1 MEKRTQDEKTRKTC
15 AVQSSPETM
24 FDPQPFWKMC
34 GGLESNHLFI
44 IWLVGKSQPK
54 TLTIV
59 DRKCLVFGKSSL
71 SANMIYCN
79 GYCCNLGVA
88 PWLSKPPLRNPPA
101 DRASRDERSLQ
112 RACSPSSSRPEIPV
126 CWCQF
131 TPWKYMK
138 MVYDNPMKIIKNH
151 HKTMVV

>member
-1 MEKRTQDEKTRKTC
+1 MEKRIHDGKTRETC

-54 TLTIV
+54 TPTIV

-71 SANMIYCN
+71 S
-79 GYCCNLGVA
+79 
-88 PWLSKPPLRNPPA
+88 PK
-101 DRASRDERSLQ
+101 
-112 RACSPSSSRPEIPV
+112 
-126 CWCQF
+126 
-131 TPWKYMK
+131 
-138 MVYDNPMKIIKNH
+138 KI
-151 HKTMVV
+151 